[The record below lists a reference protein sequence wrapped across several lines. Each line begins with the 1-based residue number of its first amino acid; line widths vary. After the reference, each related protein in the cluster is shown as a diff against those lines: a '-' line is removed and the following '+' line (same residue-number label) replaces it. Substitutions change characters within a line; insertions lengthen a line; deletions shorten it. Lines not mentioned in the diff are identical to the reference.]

1 MSSYSVKK
9 RIYDSTNIWPGF
21 VDILATLLIVII
33 FILMVFTVSQ
43 FYLSDAVVG
52 RDKALAEFRLQIQ
65 ELKNWNEEL
74 SKILST
80 TKTELET
87 ESEKN
92 IQLSEEVQTSENI
105 IAERDIALIKLSGQ
119 IEQLTKELK
128 IVAMALEKYEGETI
142 EEIETAGLG
151 ERINMALTRRVDQ
164 LKNLNTELAN
174 LNSQLLT
181 LNEELDIKD
190 EELLKR
196 FEEIKDKNVKL
207 SKLNEELIQKDQTI
221 VSLREKMIKLNDV
234 LALSEEEAVKKEA
247 EILTLTQKI
256 EESEDQVLKSETSAR
271 SALDEVQYL
280 SSELTKINNEIELL
294 NAALE
299 ASEKDRLTKELKI
312 EVLGERLNK
321 ALTSQVLELQE
332 YRSEF
337 FGRLKEIL
345 GDRKDIRVVGDRFIF
360 ESELLFDSGS
370 ATLQENGKNKMIQI
384 AQTLK
389 GITDSIPSDI
399 NWIVQVEGHT
409 DNIPISTFLYPSNW
423 ELSTARANS
432 VLKLLLDVG
441 FKPSQ
446 LASAGYGEFY
456 PISLGKNPDDLRQNR
471 RIELKLTSR

>member
-1 MSSYSVKK
+1 MVSNTIK
-9 RIYDSTNIWPGF
+9 RRISESPNIWPGF

-52 RDKALAEFRLQIQ
+52 RDKALAELKF
-65 ELKNWNEEL
+65 ELREL

-80 TKTELET
+80 TEKDLQA

-92 IQLSEEVQTSENI
+92 IQLFTELQKSENI
-105 IAERDIALIKLSGQ
+105 IEERDKAVINLSGQ
-119 IEQLTKELK
+119 INKLREELQ
-128 IVAMALEKYEGETI
+128 IVANALMQYEGENI
-142 EEIETAGLG
+142 DSIDTANLG
-151 ERINMALTRRVDQ
+151 ERINRALAGRVEQ
-164 LKNLNTELAN
+164 LKNLNMELTN
-174 LNSQLLT
+174 LNNQLIA

-190 EELLKR
+190 VELLKR
-196 FEEIKDKNVKL
+196 LEEIKANNLRL
-207 SKLNEELIQKDQTI
+207 SELNETLVEKDRTI
-221 VSLREKMIKLNDV
+221 VSLRGKISKLNDILV
-234 LALSEEEAVKKEA
+234 ISEEEKAKQELTIKTLSEQVEESKLTISKSEETSKTALEEISLLSA
-247 EILTLTQKI
+247 EI
-256 EESEDQVLKSETSAR
+256 E
-271 SALDEVQYL
+271 
-280 SSELTKINNEIELL
+280 KINQEFEIL

-321 ALTSQVLELQE
+321 ALTSKVVELQE

-345 GDRKDIRVVGDRFIF
+345 GEREDIRIVGDRFIF

-370 ATLQENGKNKMIQI
+370 ASLQEEGKNRMLELATK
-384 AQTLK
+384 LK
-389 GITDSIPSDI
+389 TMTDEIPPDI

-409 DNIPISTFLYPSNW
+409 DNRPISTYQYPSNW

-432 VLKLLLDVG
+432 VLKLLLEAG
-441 FKPSQ
+441 FGSNR
-446 LASAGYGEFY
+446 LAAAGYGESF
-456 PISLGKNPDDLRQNR
+456 PISDGNTEADLRQNR

>member
-1 MSSYSVKK
+1 MS
-9 RIYDSTNIWPGF
+9 
-21 VDILATLLIVII
+21 
-33 FILMVFTVSQ
+33 
-43 FYLSDAVVG
+43 
-52 RDKALAEFRLQIQ
+52 
-65 ELKNWNEEL
+65 
-74 SKILST
+74 
-80 TKTELET
+80 
-87 ESEKN
+87 
-92 IQLSEEVQTSENI
+92 
-105 IAERDIALIKLSGQ
+105 
-119 IEQLTKELK
+119 
-128 IVAMALEKYEGETI
+128 
-142 EEIETAGLG
+142 
-151 ERINMALTRRVDQ
+151 
-164 LKNLNTELAN
+164 
-174 LNSQLLT
+174 
-181 LNEELDIKD
+181 EELDIKD

-345 GDRKDIRVVGDRFIF
+345 GYRKDIRVVGDRFIF

-409 DNIPISTFLYPSNW
+409 DNIPISTFL
-423 ELSTARANS
+423 
-432 VLKLLLDVG
+432 
-441 FKPSQ
+441 
-446 LASAGYGEFY
+446 
-456 PISLGKNPDDLRQNR
+456 LG
-471 RIELKLTSR
+471 

>member
-1 MSSYSVKK
+1 M
-9 RIYDSTNIWPGF
+9 
-21 VDILATLLIVII
+21 
-33 FILMVFTVSQ
+33 
-43 FYLSDAVVG
+43 
-52 RDKALAEFRLQIQ
+52 
-65 ELKNWNEEL
+65 
-74 SKILST
+74 
-80 TKTELET
+80 
-87 ESEKN
+87 
-92 IQLSEEVQTSENI
+92 
-105 IAERDIALIKLSGQ
+105 
-119 IEQLTKELK
+119 
-128 IVAMALEKYEGETI
+128 
-142 EEIETAGLG
+142 
-151 ERINMALTRRVDQ
+151 
-164 LKNLNTELAN
+164 
-174 LNSQLLT
+174 
-181 LNEELDIKD
+181 NEELDIKD

-247 EILTLTQKI
+247 EILSLTQKI
-256 EESEDQVLKSETSAR
+256 EESEVQVLKSETSAR
-271 SALDEVQYL
+271 SALDEVEYL
-280 SSELTKINNEIELL
+280 SSELTKINKEIELL

-299 ASEKDRLTKELKI
+299 ASEQDRLTKELKI

-441 FKPSQ
+441 FKPNQ